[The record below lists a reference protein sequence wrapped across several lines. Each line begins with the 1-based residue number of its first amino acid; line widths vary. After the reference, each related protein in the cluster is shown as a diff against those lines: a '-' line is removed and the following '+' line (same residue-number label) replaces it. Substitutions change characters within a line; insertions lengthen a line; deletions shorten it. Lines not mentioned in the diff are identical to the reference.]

1 MVLEDM
7 NIAHR
12 KFLDRI
18 DHLANIQ
25 TYNVYEEFYAR
36 VQIVITN
43 IDRMSMRCKRERT
56 HHKFSSQNHMD
67 PQSQPRVLAMPIQ
80 VVEMLIAC
88 TSPILYAMHSICEQ
102 YKYRGHT
109 ISFP

>member
-36 VQIVITN
+36 VQVVNTN
-43 IDRMSMRCKRERT
+43 IGPMSMRFERERT
-56 HHKFSSQNHMD
+56 HHKFSAQNHMD
-67 PQSQPRVLAMPIQ
+67 PRSQPRVLAVLIQ

-88 TSPILYAMHSICEQ
+88 TSPIL
-102 YKYRGHT
+102 
-109 ISFP
+109 